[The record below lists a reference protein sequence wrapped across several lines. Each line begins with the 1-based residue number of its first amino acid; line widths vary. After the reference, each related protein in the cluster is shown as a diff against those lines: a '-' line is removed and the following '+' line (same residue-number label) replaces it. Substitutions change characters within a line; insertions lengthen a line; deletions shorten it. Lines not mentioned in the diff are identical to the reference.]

1 MFSEK
6 NAYAERCVK
15 RERRFFWKTRLK
27 NKEGAAFGLPY
38 KSLGI
43 WSITYLIGDVLAESG
58 AVDPGSA
65 IYDLGLRKP
74 KQE

>member
-1 MFSEK
+1 
-6 NAYAERCVK
+6 
-15 RERRFFWKTRLK
+15 LK